1 VDSDRELVDAA
12 AAGDREA
19 YDELVRR
26 YQVQILSLARALLGG
41 SADAEDIAQEVFVCA
56 WRSIRGFRGE
66 GTFRAWLHRVAV
78 NLLYS
83 HQRHLTR
90 ERRFFW
96 PRDAKD
102 DDGSEAERV
111 PSPFDLENAVT
122 LRLAIDRALAQLPM
136 EYRSAVVLRDIQG
149 LDYKEIAETLGVPI
163 GTVESRIFRGRR
175 RLRMLLDPL
184 RGRPDSGDQPPRGAL
199 SWAKDD

>member
-1 VDSDRELVDAA
+1 M
-12 AAGDREA
+12 
-19 YDELVRR
+19 
-26 YQVQILSLARALLGG
+26 
-41 SADAEDIAQEVFVCA
+41 
-56 WRSIRGFRGE
+56 
-66 GTFRAWLHRVAV
+66 
-78 NLLYS
+78 
-83 HQRHLTR
+83 
-90 ERRFFW
+90 
-96 PRDAKD
+96 
-102 DDGSEAERV
+102 

-199 SWAKDD
+199 AWAKDDSVVDLRTGGELSASRG

>member
-1 VDSDRELVDAA
+1 MA
-12 AAGDREA
+12 
-19 YDELVRR
+19 
-26 YQVQILSLARALLGG
+26 LSTVEQLTL
-41 SADAEDIAQEVFVCA
+41 E
-56 WRSIRGFRGE
+56 
-66 GTFRAWLHRVAV
+66 TRV
-78 NLLYS
+78 
-83 HQRHLTR
+83 RHLHLTIVLGLVALPTSHAQAPTPATGR
-90 ERRFFW
+90 YAAIERLEFNRRAVEWAEPLFW
-96 PRDAKD
+96 TSDAKD
-102 DDGSEAERV
+102 DDASKVERV

-184 RGRPDSGDQPPRGAL
+184 RGRPDSVDQPPRGAL